1 MPTKKNVRMPRTTK
15 TKKKLPITH
24 CLRCEAPF
32 GRFTPVVKPMCE
44 CNVCAFCTNCFGVG
58 YDFCRCGQQ
67 YRDERGGIL
76 REVWELRY
84 GIAGV
89 CGLLTQQWFRIFVYA
104 CAALIFALAGSF
116 MSALVSLVNL
126 FVQILPA
133 LCSIGIVAGTVS
145 VLLDQFFTV

>member
-1 MPTKKNVRMPRTTK
+1 MPRTTK
-15 TKKKLPITH
+15 TKKNLPITH
-24 CLRCEAPF
+24 CQRCETRF

-44 CNVCAFCTNCFGVG
+44 CNFYAFCTDCFGVG
-58 YDFCRCGQQ
+58 YDFCKCGQQ

-84 GIAGV
+84 GIAAV
-89 CGLLTQQWFRIFVYA
+89 CGFLTQEWFRTFVHA
-104 CAALIFALAGSF
+104 CAALIFALVYSG
-116 MSALVSLVNL
+116 MSVIVGLVNL